1 MPTDAFKNGFTD
13 KDKDG
18 GRLGLAGGFGSG
30 FKDGIGALLRD
41 GATAVYVFTCS
52 PESVM
57 KTRRYWLKVPS
68 SDACQEDDLDEEDIV
83 SRGSEEDD
91 SDDQTRL
98 LKLYIAS
105 RLIDAPHAVKRLFD
119 FNRKVTRHGSAIAS
133 SAPASAASSAQT
145 ADVAPAATLAAA
157 ALTASEEP
165 ATASQVTKARSSAA
179 ALRSKAPAATVTPTP
194 TNSAVVAGTVFVV
207 EYVGVGASKAAELR
221 SAASNHLI
229 MGPLPVDVP
238 RIPTR
243 ALLFKGGIAPPGLC
257 HVLLVPLSGRD
268 VTRGAKFY
276 LAPGLLFATAGDR
289 NRSDLLDVRVDVVV
303 PGHALRLNR
312 DRVAEWSNVIL
323 PYARVVL
330 RAARNEWLSARSPD
344 SPPLPHDIKGMLAVL
359 PPLNRALAAA
369 M

>member
-1 MPTDAFKNGFTD
+1 MVQDPTYTSKNGDAGIVSALFYNRGRAMPTDAFKNGFTD

-30 FKDGIGALLRD
+30 FKDGIGALMRD
-41 GATAVYVFTCS
+41 GATAIYVFTCS
-52 PESVM
+52 PNSDI
-57 KTRRYWLKVPS
+57 KTRRHWLKIPS
-68 SDACQEDDLDEEDIV
+68 SSDVCQEDDSNKEDSV

-91 SDDQTRL
+91 SDDQSRL

-119 FNRKVTRHGSAIAS
+119 FNRKVTRHGSAIVS

-165 ATASQVTKARSSAA
+165 TTASQVTKAKSSAA

-207 EYVGVGASKAAELR
+207 EYVGFGAWKAAELR

-229 MGPLPVDVP
+229 MGPLPVDVLRP
-238 RIPTR
+238 YPH
-243 ALLFKGGIAPPGLC
+243 AGPP
-257 HVLLVPLSGRD
+257 
-268 VTRGAKFY
+268 F
-276 LAPGLLFATAGDR
+276 
-289 NRSDLLDVRVDVVV
+289 
-303 PGHALRLNR
+303 
-312 DRVAEWSNVIL
+312 
-323 PYARVVL
+323 
-330 RAARNEWLSARSPD
+330 
-344 SPPLPHDIKGMLAVL
+344 
-359 PPLNRALAAA
+359 
-369 M
+369 